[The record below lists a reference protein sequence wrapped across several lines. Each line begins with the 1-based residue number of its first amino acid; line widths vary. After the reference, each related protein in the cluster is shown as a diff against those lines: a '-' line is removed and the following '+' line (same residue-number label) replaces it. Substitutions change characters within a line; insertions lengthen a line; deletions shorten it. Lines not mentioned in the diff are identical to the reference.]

1 VAILFLKTF
10 LSASPRLCALLRSDQ
25 WQKKTMNK
33 KSENNKRTT
42 SDQQITKAELENY

>member
-10 LSASPRLCALLRSDQ
+10 LSASPRLCALPLRSDQ

-33 KSENNKRTT
+33 KSEEQQENNK
-42 SDQQITKAELENY
+42 